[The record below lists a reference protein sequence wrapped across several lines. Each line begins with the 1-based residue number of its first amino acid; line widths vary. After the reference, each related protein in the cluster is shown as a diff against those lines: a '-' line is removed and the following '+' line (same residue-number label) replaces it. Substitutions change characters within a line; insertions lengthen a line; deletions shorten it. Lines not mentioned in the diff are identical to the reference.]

1 MVRMG
6 RKRWTILVVLQR
18 ARAACFAAGAGALG
32 GGFCRSA
39 FRFSIGPGI
48 RIIILGL
55 RVARVPADKWNTSAE
70 QDKIPSPAPT
80 NVGTGRNHK
89 ARRVW

>member
-18 ARAACFAAGAGALG
+18 ARTACFAAGAGA
-32 GGFCRSA
+32 SA
-39 FRFSIGPGI
+39 AGLPVGVPLRQRAREPVNV
-48 RIIILGL
+48 LGL